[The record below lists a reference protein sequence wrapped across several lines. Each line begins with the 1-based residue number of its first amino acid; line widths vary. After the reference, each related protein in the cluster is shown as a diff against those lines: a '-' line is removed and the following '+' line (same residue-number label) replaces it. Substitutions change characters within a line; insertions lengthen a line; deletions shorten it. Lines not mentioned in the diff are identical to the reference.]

1 MDIYRILLIIL
12 NCICAGFMFYVFY
25 KEGMPNSY
33 NELFFYLLAL
43 TPILTLIHL
52 IIRNKDNE
60 ESLFSLWLKL
70 KKKNIKEEL
79 EK

>member
-1 MDIYRILLIIL
+1 MRR
-12 NCICAGFMFYVFY
+12 FYVFY
-25 KEGMPNSY
+25 EQGPPNNY
-33 NELFFYLLAL
+33 NELFFYLLML

-52 IIRNKDNE
+52 IIIRNKDNE
-60 ESLFSLWLKL
+60 ESLFSLWVKL